1 MMALPIWIAPESIDT
16 CCGRDMGIPISSAE
30 DDAGFATLHGAAQE
44 EDAA

>member
-30 DDAGFATLHGAAQE
+30 DDAGVATLLGAAQE
-44 EDAA
+44 DDAA